1 MSFPVKRWVL
11 PNHAFSVLKLILKI
25 GEVPSK
31 ELKWDYIMWPGH
43 GRNVY
48 FMMET
53 VDPQP
58 SALCRL
64 LDDNIKGRV
73 RSKYLPPFTLL
84 PDSVSV
90 GLDNNIESRES
101 REVKVTS
108 AGVWSVPLEV
118 ENKRTPHH

>member
-1 MSFPVKRWVL
+1 MGLYYAAWSWSERLLMVTK
-11 PNHAFSVLKLILKI
+11 AFAVFKFQTFYD
-25 GEVPSK
+25 G
-31 ELKWDYIMWPGH
+31 
-43 GRNVY
+43 N
-48 FMMET
+48 
-53 VDPQP
+53 PQP

-64 LDDNIKGRV
+64 LDNNIKGRV